1 MHLSMTILTTTI
13 DHPNVRA
20 DSSWKICLGQKI
32 VGVTSGRVALLAEKR
47 SGGCQQHLMIGTVR
61 RMAIQ
66 AAFANRGVTE
76 NEGATLFG
84 MALKADFVDR
94 ICFQQGVRRAAV
106 GIMAVAATHLASV
119 GGLAQC
125 GVCPTSEFNIT
136 GFSLPS
142 DGPCPDRLRVRSS
155 SLRTL
160 P

>member
-1 MHLSMTILTTTI
+1 MHLSMATLTTTI

-20 DSSWKICLGQKI
+20 DSSWKICPRQKI

-76 NEGATLFG
+76 NEGTALFG

-106 GIMAVAATHLASV
+106 GIMAIATGHLTLEKRHMRA
-119 GGLAQC
+119 LA
-125 GVCPTSEFNIT
+125 EFHT
-136 GFSLPS
+136 LLLMTAKA
-142 DGPCPDRLRVRSS
+142 CLMHRLFA
-155 SLRTL
+155 
-160 P
+160 